1 MWRQKQ
7 WLVPGT
13 LWQRSEYQTQ
23 WLNQT
28 VWWAKSVDQCGNQPS
43 VLLVVHFLLFW
54 CIHISTGDSP
64 ASSIFSKVYFSK
76 CAQHLLSFC
85 LQSLQVFFVW
95 TTNAGSGF
103 QDMLCPTFG
112 FLIKKG
118 WPTFFDLA
126 THLIYTTHHSL
137 EYASPLLYVANGHW
151 GHCGHCGHTGQ
162 CLCRIRSD
170 EIDCVWESYCSL
182 HSYYFMSSGA
192 LFLRGNTHG
201 DNLEKSISNK
211 LSHRLKWP
219 EMKEDKWMIM
229 VWLCFWLS
237 DDAGSQCWGLKPQSP
252 KLAVSAAH
260 CAVLCWLECYP
271 QQKNVYIK
279 IALVLAW
286 QGMVWYSLELYGMVW
301 FGTVW
306 HAIVFC
312 GVVLF
317 SML

>member
-1 MWRQKQ
+1 MRAVGSK
-7 WLVPGT
+7 T
-13 LWQRSEYQTQ
+13 
-23 WLNQT
+23 
-28 VWWAKSVDQCGNQPS
+28 CS
-43 VLLVVHFLLFW
+43 VLLLAFW
-54 CIHISTGDSP
+54 
-64 ASSIFSKVYFSK
+64 
-76 CAQHLLSFC
+76 LR
-85 LQSLQVFFVW
+85 
-95 TTNAGSGF
+95 
-103 QDMLCPTFG
+103 
-112 FLIKKG
+112 KG

-151 GHCGHCGHTGQ
+151 GHCGHCGHTGHTGQ

-237 DDAGSQCWGLKPQSP
+237 DAGSQCWGLKPQSP
-252 KLAVSAAH
+252 KLAVSPAH
-260 CAVLCWLECYP
+260 CAVLCWLEWVLSSTTKLSF
-271 QQKNVYIK
+271 KNCFDT
-279 IALVLAW
+279 LQNDMAW
-286 QGMVWYSLELYGMVW
+286 HCMVCYGMSWCCLVCHSS
-301 FGTVW
+301 T
-306 HAIVFC
+306 
-312 GVVLF
+312 L
-317 SML
+317 